1 MSYVKDG
8 EDMRLTDIHCHFL
21 PKVDDGAKDE
31 EEALKLLEMEYAQ
44 GVRRIIVTPHYR
56 IEMFETA
63 REEIEERYRWLKA
76 QARLL
81 YEDLELYLG
90 CEYYANS
97 GMLEDLKTHR
107 RDTLA
112 GSRYVLVEFSGMDS
126 FTKQR
131 KQVRELT
138 GAGYIPIIAH
148 AERYECLR
156 KDIQNVKELIFFGA
170 KIQVNA
176 DSVLGEEGWKTKAF
190 CKKLMKQDL
199 LHFIASDAHRTKER
213 VPNLGRCAEYIDKK
227 MGHEYAQRIFVE
239 NPDEI
244 FSTE

>member
-1 MSYVKDG
+1 
-8 EDMRLTDIHCHFL
+8 MRLTDIHCHLL

-56 IEMFETA
+56 IEMFET
-63 REEIEERYRWLKA
+63 EKEQIEFQYRWLKTA
-76 QARLL
+76 AKQL
-81 YEDLELYLG
+81 YDDLELYLG
-90 CEYYANS
+90 CEYHSNS
-97 GMLEDLKTHR
+97 QMLEDLKAHK

-126 FTKQR
+126 FAKQR
-131 KQVRELT
+131 KQIRELT
-138 GAGYIPIIAH
+138 GAGYIPVIAH

-176 DSVLGEEGWKTKAF
+176 DSILGEEGWKTKAF

-239 NPDEI
+239 NPGEI
-244 FSTE
+244 FSIE